1 MTASCV
7 RLWCGYRMGRSP
19 VGLCRASA
27 PSQECGKGIPRVV
40 FHCDITGPYTMSEE
54 VWLGM
59 YVANAT
65 RLGELNTQVEGAE
78 LEEN

>member
-7 RLWCGYRMGRSP
+7 RLWCGYRVGRSP
-19 VGLCRASA
+19 VDLAGRQRLPKDVERAFPESFFIA
-27 PSQECGKGIPRVV
+27 ISPVP
-40 FHCDITGPYTMSEE
+40 TPLPEE

-65 RLGELNTQVEGAE
+65 RLGELNTQVEGAG
-78 LEEN
+78 LDEN